1 MWLYVNIVLCFYEF
15 FFKYIYGALVHAP
28 LHQLFLSWTN
38 PRHKTRIYL
47 YLNPCTTATFFLF
60 FYVYQEKMCKWII
73 FLLGWIEKV

>member
-1 MWLYVNIVLCFYEF
+1 MICIYIIMFYDNLCV
-15 FFKYIYGALVHAP
+15 YIYCALVYVS

-60 FYVYQEKMCKWII
+60 FYVYQENMCPRII